1 MSRSPREE
9 FASLITQ
16 VISDHPQASPDKQL
30 RRCIKN
36 WQKPL
41 GKQNIPGEKSL
52 QNFINVY
59 KPSQE
64 VARQL
69 HDLRRLAKANRDAG
83 SLSQSAQQASSIP
96 IRTLRASNTGRVN
109 ELAHTE
115 LVGVKALEKRVTE
128 SIFGIH
134 SPFTSLEGQGGI
146 GKTSICHAAVRHICN
161 RTDAKFEMVLWLE
174 LGGYFSLAK
183 GTSIRSDT
191 EQDLVTQLRS
201 MFGVDDFEVPL
212 RTKPY
217 LVVID
222 NIETEDQAESVM
234 SVIQP
239 LAQAPSRFL
248 LTSRYRLKQK
258 FPNVNA
264 ISVPPLNRKAGERL
278 LRQLLDGRGRLRL
291 NTQEVE
297 HILDVVG
304 GIPLAIHLLARLA
317 LNTATM
323 SLKDIVDALA
333 QARSGTAGGDD
344 VIEKMFEYLYAGI
357 WNLLSD
363 DTRDLLIALA
373 LYSQTLSIAYA
384 DLNEL
389 GLNFDPAQL
398 ERAVRQAQDYYLL
411 QKSDIRY
418 NQSPTYNMHS
428 LTKAYINKQ
437 ARDLE
442 KC

>member
-16 VISDHPQASPDKQL
+16 VVSDHPQASPDKQL
-30 RRCIKN
+30 QRCIKN
-36 WQKPL
+36 WQKPPS
-41 GKQNIPGEKSL
+41 KQNIPGEKSL

-64 VARQL
+64 VARRL
-69 HDLRRLAKANRDAG
+69 HELCRLAKANRDAG
-83 SLSQSAQQASSIP
+83 SPSQSAQRASPIP

-115 LVGVKALEKRVTE
+115 LVGVKKLEKGVTG
-128 SIFGIH
+128 SIFGIYT
-134 SPFTSLEGQGGI
+134 PFTSLEGQGGI

-248 LTSRYRLKQK
+248 LTSRYRLNQK

-264 ISVPPLNRKAGERL
+264 ISVPPLKRKDGERL

-291 NTQEVE
+291 DTQEVE

-333 QARSGTAGGDD
+333 QARNSAAGGDD

-373 LYSQTLSIAYA
+373 LYSQTPSIAYA

-398 ERAVRQAQDYYLL
+398 EKAVRQAQDYYLL
-411 QKSDIRY
+411 QKSDIHY
-418 NQSPTYNMHS
+418 SQSPTYNMHS

-437 ARDLE
+437 ARDLA